1 MSLARVSPDHELES
15 LGVGPD
21 VIFGVAQA
29 GSNVQPEYRS
39 ANVETQISLEKEISV
54 RKLSSQSQ
62 CFLSL

>member
-1 MSLARVSPDHELES
+1 MSLARASPDHELES

-21 VIFGVAQA
+21 VIFGVSQA

-39 ANVETQISLEKEISV
+39 ANVETQISLEKISV